1 MTAPC
6 APATDQGAALIETVA
21 AVDNTEGAE
30 AIEGLLLIKV
40 DIRRRK
46 KAPISIVECE
56 FRTNRGY
63 ENWPAV

>member
-1 MTAPC
+1 M
-6 APATDQGAALIETVA
+6 IETVA